1 MHELLDW
8 SDIPGEWKAM
18 FADYQMHLLE
28 VKKIEN
34 LEKYHS
40 DLKLLF
46 GVLKYREDKEKM
58 TDFISENEAAFKDV
72 SADLASV
79 IYEYSHSQEIFKIIE
94 EKRDKT
100 GRRTVNM
107 CKAFLEM
114 IEDGRKA
121 GREEGREEGRREG
134 MELYGKQ
141 FGELVL
147 YLLSEDRT
155 EELKKA
161 SKDSIYR
168 QQLMDEYGIAG

>member
-46 GVLKYREDKEKM
+46 GVLKYRE
-58 TDFISENEAAFKDV
+58 
-72 SADLASV
+72 
-79 IYEYSHSQEIFKIIE
+79 EYSHSQEIFKIIE

-121 GREEGREEGRREG
+121 GREEGRREG

>member
-1 MHELLDW
+1 
-8 SDIPGEWKAM
+8 
-18 FADYQMHLLE
+18 
-28 VKKIEN
+28 
-34 LEKYHS
+34 
-40 DLKLLF
+40 
-46 GVLKYREDKEKM
+46 
-58 TDFISENEAAFKDV
+58 
-72 SADLASV
+72 
-79 IYEYSHSQEIFKIIE
+79 
-94 EKRDKT
+94 
-100 GRRTVNM
+100 M

>member
-114 IEDGRKA
+114 IDVG
-121 GREEGREEGRREG
+121 
-134 MELYGKQ
+134 
-141 FGELVL
+141 
-147 YLLSEDRT
+147 
-155 EELKKA
+155 
-161 SKDSIYR
+161 
-168 QQLMDEYGIAG
+168 